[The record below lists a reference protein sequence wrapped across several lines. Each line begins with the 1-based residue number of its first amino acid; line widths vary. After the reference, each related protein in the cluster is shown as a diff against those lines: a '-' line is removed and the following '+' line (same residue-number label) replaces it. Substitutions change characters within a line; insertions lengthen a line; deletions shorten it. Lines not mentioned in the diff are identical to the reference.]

1 MLFVPCLLGSVGK
14 TATKGFSCIYS
25 PELVCRSP
33 NWPSRGNAWK
43 RSILIPW
50 GRDGKETGVVCS
62 PWKPLGH
69 GRWSHHVGQ
78 EPLAFLK
85 RRWIKMAS
93 TVKEE
98 WRRNQQWGSRAEP
111 SDIRKFKLDTFH
123 LHIFIFNSLYQPQK
137 CKSRLGNMLL
147 THSYLNGGKNV
158 MLFHNILMDLMDSVM
173 LMLLFALFYETH
185 RCIFL

>member
-1 MLFVPCLLGSVGK
+1 MFIFSSRDTFQCKKFPLFFLQETHFRNPLVLLQKPFKIKQRITTQLYHRMLFVPCLLGSVGK

-50 GRDGKETGVVCS
+50 GGDGKEIGVVCS
-62 PWKPLGH
+62 PWKPLDH

-78 EPLAFLK
+78 EPLVFLK

-98 WRRNQQWGSRAEP
+98 WRRNRWWGSRAEP
-111 SDIRKFKLDTFH
+111 SDIRKFQHGISNL
-123 LHIFIFNSLYQPQK
+123 S
-137 CKSRLGNMLL
+137 
-147 THSYLNGGKNV
+147 
-158 MLFHNILMDLMDSVM
+158 
-173 LMLLFALFYETH
+173 
-185 RCIFL
+185 